1 MQQVS
6 TEMANKA
13 IELLKDKKAKDI
25 RLLDI
30 HEISTLADHF
40 IIATG
45 TSTTQVQ
52 AMADELEEKM
62 QLAGYK
68 LYHKE
73 GFRGGRWILLDFGNA
88 VVHLFHTE
96 ERQFYNLERIW
107 VDAKDIPIENQDN

>member
-1 MQQVS
+1 MYAIS

-13 IELLKDKKAKDI
+13 VELLKDKKAKDI

-30 HEISTLADHF
+30 HEISTLADYF

-52 AMADELEEKM
+52 AMADELDEKM
-62 QLAGYK
+62 QKAGFK

-73 GFRGGRWILLDFGNA
+73 GFRGGRWVLLDFSNL

-96 ERQFYNLERIW
+96 EREFYNLERIW
-107 VDAKDIPIENQDN
+107 VDAKDIPVKDED

>member
-1 MQQVS
+1 MYEIS
-6 TEMANKA
+6 TEIANKA
-13 IELLKDKKAKDI
+13 VELLKDKKAKDI

-30 HEISTLADHF
+30 HEISTLSDHF

-73 GFRGGRWILLDFGNA
+73 GFRGGRWILMDFSY
-88 VVHLFHTE
+88 VVIHLFHTE
-96 ERQFYNLERIW
+96 EREFYNLERIW
-107 VDAKDIPIENQDN
+107 VDAKDIPVANED

>member
-1 MQQVS
+1 MHETS
-6 TEMANKA
+6 LEMANKA

-30 HEISTLADHF
+30 HEISTLSDFF
-40 IIATG
+40 IITTG

-62 QLAGYK
+62 PLAGYK

-73 GFRGGRWILLDFGNA
+73 GFRGGRWILMDFNNI
-88 VVHLFHTE
+88 VVHLFHAE

-107 VDAKDIPIENQDN
+107 VDAKDIPVENQE

>member
-1 MQQVS
+1 MHEIS

-13 IELLKDKKAKDI
+13 VELLKNKKANDI

-30 HEISTLADHF
+30 HEISTLSDYF
-40 IIATG
+40 IITTG

-73 GFRGGRWILLDFGNA
+73 GFRGGRWILMDFNY
-88 VVHLFHTE
+88 VVIHLFHTE

-107 VDAKDIPIENQDN
+107 VDAKDIPVENED

>member
-1 MQQVS
+1 MHETS
-6 TEMANKA
+6 IEMANRA

-30 HEISTLADHF
+30 HEISTLSDYF
-40 IIATG
+40 IITTG

-62 QLAGYK
+62 QRSGYK

-73 GFRGGRWILLDFGNA
+73 GFRGGRWILMDFSN
-88 VVHLFHTE
+88 VVIHLFHAE

-107 VDAKDIPIENQDN
+107 VDAKDIPVENQD

>member
-1 MQQVS
+1 MHTLS

-13 IELLKDKKAKDI
+13 IEFLKSKKAKDI
-25 RLLDI
+25 KLLDI
-30 HEISTLADHF
+30 HEISTLSDYF

-62 QLAGYK
+62 QPLGYK

-73 GFRGGRWILLDFGNA
+73 GFRGGRWILMDFGSV
-88 VVHLFHTE
+88 VVHLFHSE
-96 ERQFYNLERIW
+96 EREFYNLERIW
-107 VDAKDIPIENQDN
+107 VDAKDIPVQNED

>member
-1 MQQVS
+1 MYEIS
-6 TEMANKA
+6 REIANKA
-13 IELLKDKKAKDI
+13 VELLKEKKAKDI

-30 HEISTLADHF
+30 HEISTLSDHF

-73 GFRGGRWILLDFGNA
+73 GFRGGRWILMDFNY
-88 VVHLFHTE
+88 VVIHLFHTE
-96 ERQFYNLERIW
+96 EREFYNLERIW
-107 VDAKDIPIENQDN
+107 VDAKDIPVENED

>member
-1 MQQVS
+1 MYAIS

-13 IELLKDKKAKDI
+13 VELLKSKKAKDI

-30 HEISTLADHF
+30 HEISTLADYF
-40 IIATG
+40 IITTG

-62 QLAGYK
+62 QLGGYK

-73 GFRGGRWILLDFGNA
+73 GFRGGRWILMDFSNV
-88 VVHLFHTE
+88 VVHIFHSE
-96 ERQFYNLERIW
+96 EREFYNLERIW
-107 VDAKDIPIENQDN
+107 VDAKDIPVDNED